1 MKLLAHVSRTF
12 HMPALSRISRSTGPR
27 SVSGALFACFLSA
40 TTLLSV
46 PARADEVRVLC
57 AGAAKMALDA
67 IGPEFTRQ
75 TGHTLRA
82 SFDTVGAQ
90 RDRVL
95 KGAPGT
101 VADVVILSTAAIT
114 QLAKEGHVP
123 GGQGVPIA
131 IGVVSVSLAVPG
143 GAPVPDIST
152 PEQLRQV
159 LALAPSIAYADPKR
173 GATAGTHFDKVLR
186 DMGLHDA
193 LRERLTVLPFGVD
206 VIKDVSEGK
215 YALGVSQSS
224 EILQHANI
232 GMVGPLPAPYALTTP
247 YAAAVTSAQPAAMQL
262 LTYLA
267 SPAGIAR
274 FRATGFLM
282 Q

>member
-1 MKLLAHVSRTF
+1 MNLFARAATV
-12 HMPALSRISRSTGPR
+12 
-27 SVSGALFACFLSA
+27 SVSISLCAFALLPLQAH
-40 TTLLSV
+40 
-46 PARADEVRVLC
+46 ADEVRVLC

-101 VADVVILSTAAIT
+101 VADLVILSTPAIA
-114 QLAKEGHVP
+114 QLAKDGHVP
-123 GGQGVPIA
+123 GGEGLA

-143 GAPVPDIST
+143 GTPVPDIST
-152 PEQLRQV
+152 PEQLKQV

-186 DMGLHDA
+186 DMGLMDA
-193 LRERLTVLPFGVD
+193 LRDRLTVLPFGVD

-215 YALGVSQSS
+215 YAIGVSQSS

-247 YAAAVTSAQPAAMQL
+247 YSAAVTSAQPAALQL

-267 SPAGIAR
+267 TPAAMAR
-274 FRATGFLM
+274 FRATGFLAK
-282 Q
+282 

>member
-1 MKLLAHVSRTF
+1 MKLIAR
-12 HMPALSRISRSTGPR
+12 A
-27 SVSGALFACFLSA
+27 GALTISVVA
-40 TTLLSV
+40 LL
-46 PARADEVRVLC
+46 PLQAQADEVRVLC

-67 IGPEFTRQ
+67 IGPEFTRL

-95 KGAPGT
+95 KDAPGT
-101 VADVVILSTAAIT
+101 VADVVILSTPAIT

-123 GGQGVPIA
+123 GGQGLP

-152 PEQLRQV
+152 AENLKQV

-186 DMGLHDA
+186 DMGLADA
-193 LRERLTVLPFGVD
+193 LRDRITVLPFGVD
-206 VIKDVSEGK
+206 VIKDVSQGK
-215 YALGVSQSS
+215 YAIGVSQSS

-232 GMVGPLPAPYALTTP
+232 TMVGPLPAPYALTTP
-247 YAAAVTSAQPAAMQL
+247 YSAAVTSAQPAAMQL
-262 LTYLA
+262 LTFLA
-267 SPAGIAR
+267 SPAAMTR
-274 FRATGFLM
+274 FLATGFLP